1 MSPWQLHG
9 NLRRMFTTSSASASA
24 SAIITSFLRDLS
36 NERDLDRLVHSFK
49 QASQSDRFRSKHR
62 IYERTVRRL
71 ALAKRFQSI
80 EDILEH
86 QKTFKDISK
95 EGFSARL
102 ITLYGKSGM
111 VQNAHKVF
119 DEMPQRNCPRTV
131 LSLNALL
138 ASYLHSNVFDM
149 VPTLFN
155 QLPTQLS
162 VEPNLVTYNTV
173 IKAFCEM
180 GSFDSAS
187 SMLDD
192 MELKGVK
199 PDVITFNTLLDGLYS
214 NDRFEDGEKIWK
226 RMEDEHVAPD
236 VQSYNAKLVGMC
248 VEKRSGDAV
257 VVVVALTLD
266 GVAGLSTTETSLSVT
281 DEADASASLV
291 LSSPIMPFPDFE
303 DSCVMGFVAG
313 VDTDDVLNQN
323 LWQVIKEESGV
334 IPLASQQWPNAAH
347 RRLLKTV
354 SEPHER
360 PKLQSFPSAQPPLMT
375 WWWLLAFYIKM
386 VDVRANI
393 KHRYSSEF
401 QNIDLKITKLALTTY
416 LVLCFGTIKGHFK
429 PVPQIS

>member
-257 VVVVALTLD
+257 VVVIALHKFL
-266 GVAGLSTTETSLSVT
+266 
-281 DEADASASLV
+281 
-291 LSSPIMPFPDFE
+291 
-303 DSCVMGFVAG
+303 
-313 VDTDDVLNQN
+313 
-323 LWQVIKEESGV
+323 
-334 IPLASQQWPNAAH
+334 
-347 RRLLKTV
+347 
-354 SEPHER
+354 
-360 PKLQSFPSAQPPLMT
+360 
-375 WWWLLAFYIKM
+375 
-386 VDVRANI
+386 
-393 KHRYSSEF
+393 
-401 QNIDLKITKLALTTY
+401 
-416 LVLCFGTIKGHFK
+416 
-429 PVPQIS
+429 

>member
-248 VEKRSGDAV
+248 VEKRSVFDASDLTNALEASSV
-257 VVVVALTLD
+257 FLDFLFFEVVALTLD

-313 VDTDDVLNQN
+313 VDTDDVLV
-323 LWQVIKEESGV
+323 LDGHSPFICPLGV
-334 IPLASQQWPNAAH
+334 PLF
-347 RRLLKTV
+347 T
-354 SEPHER
+354 
-360 PKLQSFPSAQPPLMT
+360 F
-375 WWWLLAFYIKM
+375 
-386 VDVRANI
+386 
-393 KHRYSSEF
+393 
-401 QNIDLKITKLALTTY
+401 
-416 LVLCFGTIKGHFK
+416 
-429 PVPQIS
+429 

>member
-9 NLRRMFTTSSASASA
+9 NLHRMFTTSSASASA

-62 IYERTVRRL
+62 IYARTVRRL

-155 QLPTQLS
+155 HLPTQLS

-192 MELKGVK
+192 LELKGVK

-214 NDRFEDGEKIWK
+214 NGRFEDGEKIWK

-236 VQSYNAKLVGMC
+236 VQSYNAKIVGMC

-257 VVVVALTLD
+257 MWYQKMRSEEGVKPNLFSINALIRGFVNEDNLD
-266 GVAGLSTTETSLSVT
+266 EAKKWFSEIATTEFAPDRHTFNILLPFLCDKGDLKAAFEVSKEIFNGRCFVGPPRSLLQ
-281 DEADASASLV
+281 LV
-291 LSSPIMPFPDFE
+291 
-303 DSCVMGFVAG
+303 
-313 VDTDDVLNQN
+313 VDTLLNN
-323 LWQVIKEESGV
+323 SMILEAKE
-334 IPLASQQWPNAAH
+334 IA
-347 RRLLKTV
+347 
-354 SEPHER
+354 
-360 PKLQSFPSAQPPLMT
+360 
-375 WWWLLAFYIKM
+375 
-386 VDVRANI
+386 
-393 KHRYSSEF
+393 
-401 QNIDLKITKLALTTY
+401 KLADTSS
-416 LVLCFGTIKGHFK
+416 K
-429 PVPQIS
+429 PRYELNLPQDL